1 MSGSTTSSA
10 LWRNRIDRR
19 RSAERQ
25 LRSYTR
31 IGQSLVALAI
41 RWYPVALMSACAGPA
56 PGGKWSRH
64 QMRQQQTHMLS
75 LRQQLAESLAE
86 RDASLKREAALSA
99 ALGVR
104 TAEPANH
111 ST

>member
-1 MSGSTTSSA
+1 
-10 LWRNRIDRR
+10 
-19 RSAERQ
+19 
-25 LRSYTR
+25 
-31 IGQSLVALAI
+31 
-41 RWYPVALMSACAGPA
+41 
-56 PGGKWSRH
+56 
-64 QMRQQQTHMLS
+64 MRQQQTHMLS